1 MRLPGLLLFGVL
13 LQASL
18 AASLPARADTISF
31 DVPNPVPLDGLT
43 VGGVTFGYRDSV
55 WGSAVNARAGVPW
68 PSGFEPSVFSG
79 GVLYADARG
88 VLTLDFARPVD
99 RLGFDLAV
107 STYRWVS
114 EVGGFELFGPDL
126 AQSWTSVIAVE
137 PVPGAWAVSGHFEYS
152 GAPVSRLV
160 VQVDGMAL
168 RWLLAWGAAPPLL
181 VMDNLDYGVAEATGR
196 ARASFHTPLP
206 PAGVSLAGALA
217 ALLALSRR
225 PRGR

>member
-1 MRLPGLLLFGVL
+1 MRLPGLLLFGAL

-43 VGGVTFGYRDSV
+43 AGGVTFGYQDSL

-68 PSGFEPSVFSG
+68 PSGFEPPGVLG

-99 RLGFDLAV
+99 RLGFDL
-107 STYRWVS
+107 RS
-114 EVGGFELFGPDL
+114 EHVPVGERGGRVRALRSRPRAELDL
-126 AQSWTSVIAVE
+126 GRRRGAGAGRLGGLAFR
-137 PVPGAWAVSGHFEYS
+137 VP

-160 VQVDGMAL
+160 VQIDGMAL
-168 RWLLAWGAAPPLL
+168 RWLLACVAPPLL

-196 ARASFHTPLP
+196 ARGASSTRRFRLP
-206 PAGVSLAGALA
+206 GSLAGRWLH
-217 ALLALSRR
+217 SWH
-225 PRGR
+225 